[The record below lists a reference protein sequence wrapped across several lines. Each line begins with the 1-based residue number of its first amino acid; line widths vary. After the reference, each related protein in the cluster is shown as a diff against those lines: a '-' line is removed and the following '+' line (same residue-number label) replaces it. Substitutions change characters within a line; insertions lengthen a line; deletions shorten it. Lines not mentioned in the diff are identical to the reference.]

1 MAENPKLSSSGEN
14 FSEQKYETLLF
25 KKIHVYYLRFNLSRK
40 NPVVLEYVKMNSVS
54 FKRYVTSSS
63 EVHCLLFVLCL
74 LRSISY
80 ASWI

>member
-40 NPVVLEYVKMNSVS
+40 NPVVLE
-54 FKRYVTSSS
+54 
-63 EVHCLLFVLCL
+63 
-74 LRSISY
+74 
-80 ASWI
+80 